1 MIVLWIK
8 EIYDCTQ
15 KNMNYEITSDTD
27 LKKFKELDQREILD
41 RYIFNFEQKTW
52 YIYKNIFKICFFKQE
67 KTCAEV
73 YINPIGKKRLNYVL
87 TNFVSYM
94 ELSITKI
101 HT

>member
-1 MIVLWIK
+1 VRVGVRIKCENKQCLNETYTIVLWIK

-52 YIYKNIFKICFFKQE
+52 YIYI
-67 KTCAEV
+67 
-73 YINPIGKKRLNYVL
+73 Y
-87 TNFVSYM
+87 
-94 ELSITKI
+94 TKI
-101 HT
+101 

>member
-52 YIYKNIFKICFFKQE
+52 YIYIYIYKNLRYVSSNKRKHVLKYILIQLE
-67 KTCAEV
+67 KKGWIMFSQTL
-73 YINPIGKKRLNYVL
+73 YLTWNYP
-87 TNFVSYM
+87 
-94 ELSITKI
+94 
-101 HT
+101 

>member
-52 YIYKNIFKICFFKQE
+52 YIYKNLRYVSSIMFSQ
-67 KTCAEV
+67 TL
-73 YINPIGKKRLNYVL
+73 YPTWNYP
-87 TNFVSYM
+87 
-94 ELSITKI
+94 
-101 HT
+101 